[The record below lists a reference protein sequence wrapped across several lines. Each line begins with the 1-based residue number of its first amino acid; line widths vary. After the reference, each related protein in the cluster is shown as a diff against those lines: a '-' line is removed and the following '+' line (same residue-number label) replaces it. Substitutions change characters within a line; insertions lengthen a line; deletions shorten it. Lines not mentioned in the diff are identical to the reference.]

1 MNGMKGTTNK
11 SKILNSKG
19 LFLRTCRAKGE
30 IELSKEELNV
40 VEEEVVEEVNDEEV
54 EETKTYTE
62 EELQKLLQS
71 ETDRKVSKALETA
84 KSKWEQE
91 YEQKLEAEKSEAEKL
106 ASMSAEERAKAEFE
120 REKEEWLKEKSKF
133 EKEKMKLE
141 ATKLLNSEGLPITFV
156 DYVVGDT
163 AEDVQENI
171 KVFKEEWTKSL
182 DEAVTERLKGRTPSG
197 SALQSKD
204 IAKMTKAEFG
214 KLPYKERERMLK
226 VDPDIVSKLKD

>member
-1 MNGMKGTTNK
+1 M
-11 SKILNSKG
+11 
-19 LFLRTCRAKGE
+19 
-30 IELSKEELNV
+30 SKEELNV
-40 VEEEVVEEVNDEEV
+40 VEEVVEVETEEV
-54 EETKTYTE
+54 EEPKTYTE
-62 EELQKLLQS
+62 EELQKMLQS
-71 ETDRKVSKALETA
+71 STDKRVTEALKTA
-84 KSKWEQE
+84 KEKWEAE
-91 YEQKLEAEKSEAEKL
+91 YNEKLESERSEAEKL

-120 REKEEWLKEKSKF
+120 KEKAEWLKEKSTF

-171 KVFKEEWTKSL
+171 KVFKDEWTKSL

-204 IAKMTKAEFG
+204 KIGRAH
-214 KLPYKERERMLK
+214 
-226 VDPDIVSKLKD
+226 V

>member
-1 MNGMKGTTNK
+1 MN
-11 SKILNSKG
+11 
-19 LFLRTCRAKGE
+19 
-30 IELSKEELNV
+30 KEELKV
-40 VEEEVVEEVNDEEV
+40 DEEVVEEVETEEV

-71 ETDRKVSKALETA
+71 ETDRRITSAQK
-84 KSKWEQE
+84 KWEAE
-91 YEQKLEAEKSEAEKL
+91 YMERLEAETSEAEKL
-106 ASMSAEERAKAEFE
+106 ASMSAEERAKSEFE
-120 REKEEWLKEKSKF
+120 KEKAEWLKEKSTF

-163 AEDVQENI
+163 AENVQENI
-171 KVFKEEWTKSL
+171 KVFKDEWTKSL

-204 IAKMTKAEFG
+204 IAKMSKAEFG

-226 VDPDIVSKLKD
+226 VDPDIVSKLKN

>member
-1 MNGMKGTTNK
+1 M
-11 SKILNSKG
+11 
-19 LFLRTCRAKGE
+19 
-30 IELSKEELNV
+30 SKEELKV
-40 VEEEVVEEVNDEEV
+40 DEEVVEEVETEEV
-54 EETKTYTE
+54 EETKTYTD

-71 ETDRKVSKALETA
+71 ETDKRVSEAIKTREENW
-84 KSKWEQE
+84 KKEF
-91 YEQKLEAEKSEAEKL
+91 EQKLEAEMSEAERL

-120 REKEEWLKEKSKF
+120 KEKEEWLKEKSTF

-171 KVFKEEWTKSL
+171 KVFKDEWTKSL

-226 VDPDIVSKLKD
+226 VDPDIVSKLKH

>member
-1 MNGMKGTTNK
+1 M
-11 SKILNSKG
+11 
-19 LFLRTCRAKGE
+19 
-30 IELSKEELNV
+30 SKEELNV
-40 VEEEVVEEVNDEEV
+40 VEEVVEVNDEEV
-54 EETKTYTE
+54 EEPKTYTE
-62 EELQKLLQS
+62 EELQKMLQS
-71 ETDRKVSKALETA
+71 STDKRVTEALKTA
-84 KSKWEQE
+84 KEKWEAE
-91 YEQKLEAEKSEAEKL
+91 YSEKLESEKSEAEKL

-120 REKEEWLKEKSKF
+120 KEKAEWLKEKSTF

-171 KVFKEEWTKSL
+171 KVFKDEWTKSL

-204 IAKMTKAEFG
+204 IAKMSKAEFG